1 MLCSPSLQTK
11 YLLALKL
18 PHIINLTE
26 EVNPSRS
33 CSLRNSFS
41 LEYITHYCIS
51 CRNQMQT
58 LSSAIEHISFV
69 GKKCINHDIFSLPS
83 RRLFH
88 YGHCVVLFPCLKAA
102 VPLASLP
109 LGLSQSSGRDI
120 TLSLLFAHTSQG
132 WYQGQS
138 WIPLRS
144 SLRDLKTLLFI
155 QDTPGLS
162 SSLTQVP
169 DFIPL
174 IRGIIPA
181 MSLTLDPSFCS
192 FRHLLLTTESP
203 GPAQA
208 LAHREP

>member
-120 TLSLLFAHTSQG
+120 TLSLLFAHES
-132 WYQGQS
+132 
-138 WIPLRS
+138 RV
-144 SLRDLKTLLFI
+144 
-155 QDTPGLS
+155 
-162 SSLTQVP
+162 VP
-169 DFIPL
+169 RPV
-174 IRGIIPA
+174 
-181 MSLTLDPSFCS
+181 LDPPEKQ
-192 FRHLLLTTESP
+192 LE
-203 GPAQA
+203 GPENPFIY
-208 LAHREP
+208 LGHSWPLFLSYTGS